1 MKNLKNRY
9 GFALIEIII
18 SIALIGIIIVPV
30 FGLFLQSTKNN
41 VDSKIKT
48 QTVTLAQSVMEYYKG
63 NGINNLNH
71 IIALICGRGSD
82 NTLDGDTASLYY
94 FYKKEDS
101 LSTILNTSGYDYH
114 RNSEEVEQFNDLL
127 SLAGLK
133 EFDYVIKVVLCVKD
147 IDNKPES
154 IDLIQIS
161 TSVWYK
167 PLGEA
172 GKVNFIS
179 LRGK

>member
-1 MKNLKNRY
+1 MKNVKNRY

-18 SIALIGIIIVPV
+18 SIALIGIIIIPIS
-30 FGLFLQSTKNN
+30 GLFLQSTKNN
-41 VDSKIKT
+41 MDSKIKT

-63 NGINNLNH
+63 SGINNLNH

-94 FYKKEDS
+94 FYKAGED
-101 LSTILNTSGYDYH
+101 LSTILSDSRYDYH
-114 RNSEEVEQFNDLL
+114 RSSEKVEQFSDLL
-127 SLAGLK
+127 SLAGSK
-133 EFDYVIKVVLCVKD
+133 DFDYAIKVVLCVKD
-147 IDNKPES
+147 GDNKPEI

-167 PLGEA
+167 PLGDA